1 MTHTRKDIGGMA
13 REVVA
18 RELSA
23 GTAKKEIRGLIRQ
36 VGGDESRAFSK
47 DPG

>member
-1 MTHTRKDIGGMA
+1 MTHTRKNIGEMS

-18 RELSA
+18 RELRA
-23 GTAKKEIRGLIRQ
+23 ETAKKEIRGLIRQ
-36 VGGDESRAFSK
+36 AGGESRAFSK